1 MTSSNQRPKRNLKS
15 TLVEPFRQ
23 IKFGLYII
31 TISVAFVIASGLL
44 FVMAFN
50 EQYQHVMGIF
60 NIVDPN
66 LKWELVT
73 NEVFF
78 TNAVRLGVLLVGYI
92 TIMFSIVFWLTHR
105 YYGPLVSI
113 ERFVESIGAGHYQ
126 KRVFIRKKDELQRL
140 VTKLNA
146 MAEILE
152 TRHGADVADGLSIPD
167 TDDLVEQQREAS

>member
-1 MTSSNQRPKRNLKS
+1 MDQNNNRPKRNFKS
-15 TLVEPFRQ
+15 TLVEPFKQ
-23 IKFGLYII
+23 IQFGLYII
-31 TISVAFVIASGLL
+31 TISVAFVVASGFL
-44 FVMAFN
+44 FVVAFN

-78 TNAVRLGVLLVGYI
+78 INAVRLGVLLVGYVG
-92 TIMFSIVFWLTHR
+92 IMFGIVFWLTHR

-113 ERFVESIGAGHYQ
+113 ERFVESIGAGQYN

-140 VTKLNA
+140 TAKLNA

-152 TRHGADVADGLSIPD
+152 KRHGSDVSDGLKIPSD
-167 TDDLVEQQREAS
+167 EEQETLLAG